1 MAAKHPRKNLLWSSL
16 SNKQTCQNKKASKPR
31 GLNISSRKKNWCQQK
46 TWIKKQPDVSI
57 SSISFDSQPLGL
69 FTAVAWAAKSSWNFL
84 GDGVTW
90 VLPENGPF
98 EKEISWNFIVF
109 RVYVSFQGGRIH
121 GTGIQYLDLAP
132 RMQLWQIKGLFLNVS
147 RHLVVTGPLN
157 RDLFWCRGAVFY
169 NYWLNYWEGKISQ
182 DLHGRISSHGLFLD
196 ERFFILHTHFKL
208 HVFDM
213 FWCLLQWVNKDVKR
227 EPHLTCNFWLKWQG
241 AFIHQHFQTSRGTFR
256 FAAWR
261 LAHPRFW
268 RSCKLCTYNLL
279 CLKRVLKLIFGNWQ
293 WDIFPMAINLLFKS
307 VLIVVFKGQNSAGD
321 MNVPIRK
328 ELRIQT
334 QNYHRH
340 KTFETNLILAT

>member
-1 MAAKHPRKNLLWSSL
+1 
-16 SNKQTCQNKKASKPR
+16 
-31 GLNISSRKKNWCQQK
+31 
-46 TWIKKQPDVSI
+46 
-57 SSISFDSQPLGL
+57 
-69 FTAVAWAAKSSWNFL
+69 
-84 GDGVTW
+84 
-90 VLPENGPF
+90 
-98 EKEISWNFIVF
+98 
-109 RVYVSFQGGRIH
+109 
-121 GTGIQYLDLAP
+121 
-132 RMQLWQIKGLFLNVS
+132 MQLWQIKGLFLNVS

-196 ERFFILHTHFKL
+196 ERLFILRTHFKL

-261 LAHPRFW
+261 LAHPQFW